1 MMRSAGDCMVETYIV
16 GLGLFFK
23 CENEGKRSLRRLFVL
38 SERRLSFS
46 SYEETTIT
54 FRTADLSPKCSWI
67 LCSYRKM
74 EVFVIVTNNN
84 IPICHWGTLEDIQFR
99 GTTRQRG

>member
-23 CENEGKRSLRRLFVL
+23 CENEGKRLLGLS
-38 SERRLSFS
+38 SERTRLSFS

-84 IPICHWGTLEDIQFR
+84 IPICHWEL
-99 GTTRQRG
+99 